1 MAKAPKGS
9 SSNSTTAKSGKKH
22 GQVTYPAP
30 LSAER
35 RAAKEQG
42 EQQFYSPRTQTFTR
56 EVTKIEYDQ
65 ALKGF
70 VYRTKKVTD
79 TTEHSW
85 DASRGRVIVS
95 PKFKEKGK

>member
-9 SSNSTTAKSGKKH
+9 TSNSTTAKAGKKH

-30 LSAER
+30 LSAEK

-42 EQQFYSPRTQTFTR
+42 EQQFYAPRTQTVVLEK
-56 EVTKIEYDQ
+56 EVLEWDK
-65 ALKGF
+65 ALKGA
-70 VYRTKKVTD
+70 VLRTKKVTV

-85 DASRGRVIVS
+85 DKNRGRVIVS
-95 PKFKEKGK
+95 PKFKEAGK